1 MIRNHAGGSAVK
13 DTAKLIE
20 TLQKVGIIKAKAK
33 RKKAT
38 GLAKDEIR
46 QDNDMGPGYSQTTP
60 LSSSTDMILRNLP
73 LLMNQQ
79 GGGGFNQ
86 AQIEDIRRNY
96 NQQIGLLQDQVQ
108 KQQEEQQRLRG
119 MGMYIGG
126 AISQLQ
132 QRIDR
137 PTYGVSQQVD
147 PFAGVK
153 GSGDAVES
161 EEGDIPDTNDQEMER
176 TGPNVNINEDIDT
189 TVAGAGFEE
198 EEEPQGLSLQ
208 PPEPNTPPPAQPE
221 VERRVRRG
229 QTPIG
234 GFLSAGTLRALDDAG
249 VGRPVYKRVEDLEY
263 ALESYATATNQRKPN
278 VEANRKTLPS
288 GKKEDKV
295 ETIKRLLNYLINQN
309 K

>member
-1 MIRNHAGGSAVK
+1 MIRNHGNGSAVR

-20 TLQKVGIIKAKAK
+20 TLKKVGVIKTKK
-33 RKKAT
+33 RRARRS
-38 GLAKDEIR
+38 LAKDEIR
-46 QDNDMGPGYSQTTP
+46 QDNDMGPGFTQSVP
-60 LSSSTDMILRNLP
+60 PASSSDLILRNLP
-73 LLMNQQ
+73 LLMNQPQ
-79 GGGGFNQ
+79 GGFNQ
-86 AQIEDIRRNY
+86 AQIEDIQRNY

-137 PTYGVSQQVD
+137 PTYGVSQPVD
-147 PFAGVK
+147 PFVGVE

-161 EEGDIPDTNDQEMER
+161 EEGEMPDTNEQEMER
-176 TGPNVNINEDIDT
+176 TGPNININEDIDT
-189 TVAGAGFEE
+189 TVAGAGFV
-198 EEEPQGLSLQ
+198 EEEPQGI
-208 PPEPNTPPPAQPE
+208 PNTPPTAQPE
-221 VERRVRRG
+221 VERRIRRG

-288 GKKEDKV
+288 GKKEDKI

>member
-1 MIRNHAGGSAVK
+1 MIRNHAGSSAVR

-20 TLQKVGIIKAKAK
+20 TLKKVGIIKAKAK
-33 RKKAT
+33 RKKTT

-46 QDNDMGPGYSQTTP
+46 QDNDMGPGFTQSVP
-60 LSSSTDMILRNLP
+60 PASSSDLILRNLP
-73 LLMNQQ
+73 LLMNQPQ
-79 GGGGFNQ
+79 GGFNQ
-86 AQIEDIRRNY
+86 AQIEDIQRNY

-137 PTYGVSQQVD
+137 PTYGVSQPVD
-147 PFAGVK
+147 PFVGVE

-161 EEGDIPDTNDQEMER
+161 EEGEMPDTNDQEMER
-176 TGPNVNINEDIDT
+176 TGPNININEDIDT
-189 TVAGAGFEE
+189 TVAGAGFV
-198 EEEPQGLSLQ
+198 EEEPQGIPLQ
-208 PPEPNTPPPAQPE
+208 PPEPNTPPTAQPE
-221 VERRVRRG
+221 VERRIRRG